1 MTIIK
6 SSPSGSPTG
15 IVTRDGHVISAE
27 ACQDMFQYFTR
38 PKTSLSKD
46 YSENVKLNFEEIEH
60 LNSMI
65 GQTLHGENIVAL
77 NSSVIVIHKDKS
89 KSVFESFDAFRG
101 YVTGGSSPTRLVILI
116 YKYLL
121 SSPSTDQ
128 VQSYE
133 IKIELNSK
141 LAYYE
146 LMNED
151 KLPSEMKSLLIRV
164 MSTVELEIKYEDYLK
179 AKVIVDLVDN
189 WVSGCPNS
197 DDWSTDFIKSL
208 QNNSRVFSALFS
220 CIAVLCLMFYLKNDI
235 SEFIPKDSPAENY
248 AIFLLQVLGLSYLII
263 MIARGVGKLVENFL
277 DFYPFLSYIEINKGD
292 TKLISKRKGT
302 ITAVILKIVGTI
314 IVGAMGSYVMAVIC
328 GFYPSLLPSIS

>member
-1 MTIIK
+1 
-6 SSPSGSPTG
+6 
-15 IVTRDGHVISAE
+15 
-27 ACQDMFQYFTR
+27 
-38 PKTSLSKD
+38 
-46 YSENVKLNFEEIEH
+46 
-60 LNSMI
+60 
-65 GQTLHGENIVAL
+65 
-77 NSSVIVIHKDKS
+77 
-89 KSVFESFDAFRG
+89 
-101 YVTGGSSPTRLVILI
+101 
-116 YKYLL
+116 
-121 SSPSTDQ
+121 
-128 VQSYE
+128 
-133 IKIELNSK
+133 
-141 LAYYE
+141 
-146 LMNED
+146 MNED

-164 MSTVELEIKYEDYLK
+164 MSTVELEVKYEDYLK

-235 SEFIPKDSPAENY
+235 SEFIPKDSPVEHY

-302 ITAVILKIVGTI
+302 ITAVILKIIGTI
-314 IVGAMGSYVMAVIC
+314 ILGAIGSYVMAVIC
-328 GFYPSLLPSIS
+328 GFYPSLLPSVS

>member
-1 MTIIK
+1 
-6 SSPSGSPTG
+6 
-15 IVTRDGHVISAE
+15 
-27 ACQDMFQYFTR
+27 
-38 PKTSLSKD
+38 
-46 YSENVKLNFEEIEH
+46 
-60 LNSMI
+60 MI
-65 GQTLHGENIVAL
+65 GQTLRGENVVAL

-164 MSTVELEIKYEDYLK
+164 MSTVELEVKYEDYLK

-235 SEFIPKDSPAENY
+235 SEFIPKDSPVEHY

-302 ITAVILKIVGTI
+302 ITAVILKIIGTI
-314 IVGAMGSYVMAVIC
+314 ILGAIGSYVMAVIC
-328 GFYPSLLPSIS
+328 GFYPSLLPSVS